1 MGRVNGTGQDHS
13 ASRIVVDTSAWISYL
28 RRPGSATAK
37 EIASLLRSEAII
49 LVGPAIAELLV
60 GARSAREVEDLHVL
74 IDFVGIAPDNPTDW
88 VRAGTTAMRLRR
100 RGITVP
106 LLDVL
111 VATMARRLG
120 APVLTHDRHF
130 EHFEIP
136 VIVRPL
142 VTDTSL

>member
-1 MGRVNGTGQDHS
+1 MGQVNGTELRES
-13 ASRIVVDTSAWISYL
+13 ASRVVIDTSAWISYL

-37 EIASLLRSEAII
+37 EIASLIRSEDVI

-74 IDFVGIAPDNPTDW
+74 IDFIGISPDNPTDW

-106 LLDVL
+106 LIDVL
-111 VATMARRLG
+111 IATMARRLG

-130 EHFEIP
+130 DHFEIP
-136 VIVRPL
+136 VIIRPL
-142 VTDTSL
+142 SSDASP